1 MPEVFVSSALRELH
15 KKNNATGVKLS
26 FCHLRWDSL
35 NVRHIDISHAPSISE
50 IEGANEKFVSPGGR
64 WQPSQC
70 FPFQRVAIIVPY
82 RNRWFHLRILLHRL
96 HPMLRLQKL
105 DYQIFVIEQSDD
117 TPFNRGMLMNVGVN
131 EALKFGHFDCFIFHD
146 VDLIPEHDR
155 NVYLCDDDTRH
166 LASAIDEMRY
176 HVLFYNYAGGVV
188 ALTREN
194 VFKINGYPNLYWG
207 WGNEDDDFSA
217 RTLTLGLKISRPPEH
232 IGRYKMIRHKK
243 ESRSDNGYE
252 LFLTWRHRHHEDG
265 LNSLSPT
272 SYNLQAVKNESL
284 YTNVSVVL
292 HMPSPEV
299 LKRRTD
305 GPRESL
311 YWFLRFYGWLL

>member
-1 MPEVFVSSALRELH
+1 MPEIFASSALHSQMVEN
-15 KKNNATGVKLS
+15 KS
-26 FCHLRWDSL
+26 FNDAYAPFCRLRWKNLKARS
-35 NVRHIDISHAPSISE
+35 VDIFRAPSISE
-50 IEGANEKFVSPGGR
+50 IEADNKFVARGGQWSPTD
-64 WQPSQC
+64 C
-70 FPFQRVAIIVPY
+70 VPFQRVAIIVPY
-82 RNRWFHLRILLHRL
+82 RDRWFHFRVLLNRL
-96 HPMLRLQKL
+96 HPMLRLQKI
-105 DYQIFVIEQSDD
+105 DYRIFLVEQAAG

-155 NVYLCDDDTRH
+155 NIYLCDYDTRH

-217 RTLTLGLKISRPPEH
+217 RTMAAGLKLSRPPEY

-243 ESRSDNGYE
+243 ETRSNDGYE
-252 LFLTWRHRHHEDG
+252 LFLHWRHRHHQDG
-265 LNSLSPT
+265 LNSLTPT
-272 SYNLQAVKNESL
+272 SYRLIVVKNQPL
-284 YTNVSVVL
+284 YTNVTVEL
-292 HMPSPEV
+292 HLPSREI
-299 LKRRTD
+299 LNQRTE